1 MLKENALVLVLAGLC
16 FVFLGA
22 SAFVPPRLRRV
33 QVLLATLGVTSLA
46 LLFDWVAFA
55 PGERQFRMW
64 AGAGSA
70 SATWAASDWAGR
82 AFFAF
87 FAVLFDV
94 AALGLWLKMAR
105 ERPTLPREQQ

>member
-1 MLKENALVLVLAGLC
+1 MLKEHALVLLLAGLC

-64 AGAGSA
+64 TSAGSA
-70 SATWAASDWAGR
+70 SASSAASDWAGR

-87 FAVLFDV
+87 FAALFDV
-94 AALGLWLKMAR
+94 AAAGLWLKIAR
-105 ERPTLPREQQ
+105 ERSTLRKEQQ

>member
-1 MLKENALVLVLAGLC
+1 MLKEHTLVLLLAGLC

-22 SAFVPPRLRRV
+22 SAVVPPRLRRV

-64 AGAGSA
+64 TSAGSA
-70 SATWAASDWAGR
+70 SASSVASDWAGR
-82 AFFAF
+82 AFFGF
-87 FAVLFDV
+87 FAVLFDI
-94 AALGLWLKMAR
+94 AAVGLWLKMAR
-105 ERPTLPREQQ
+105 RPTLPKEQQ